1 MAAQNLVPKG
11 LPYGERQQAV
21 DSRRRAGL
29 ALDPSPPPPSAPMP
43 AGAPSPQGQARPTPP
58 RFDPLLETSP
68 DMFPTVGNP
77 QAASPIAS
85 PLQMTAKDAF
95 ANMAAR
101 SQSSLM
107 RTVAARL
114 AAQR

>member
-1 MAAQNLVPKG
+1 MADQNLVPKG

-29 ALDPSPPPPSAPMP
+29 ALDPSPAPVPVP
-43 AGAPSPQGQARPTPP
+43 APAPASTQGQARPTPP

-85 PLQMTAKDAF
+85 PMTMTAKDAF
-95 ANMAAR
+95 ANMAAK